1 MLSLYDKASIAAAMG
16 QPIEPALKTL
26 LQARLDQAAKAD
38 LLDLTHIL
46 VIQPGDTE
54 AQIIAEIGFSPLVEP
69 LDGIRFGIAGFY
81 PHWAWLNDLGERFE
95 LIIPVGDTGFA
106 FILFIEKA
114 ASAIPELIAMCAHY
128 AEHDQCA

>member
-16 QPIEPALKTL
+16 QPIEPALKTFL
-26 LQARLDQAAKAD
+26 EARLDQAAKAD

-81 PHWAWLNDLGERFE
+81 PHWAWLQDVGGWYEM
-95 LIIPVGDTGFA
+95 IVTVGDSGFA
-106 FILFIEKA
+106 FILLIENGPGV
-114 ASAIPELIAMCAHY
+114 IPELVAMCAHY
-128 AEHDQCA
+128 AARDQCA

>member
-16 QPIEPALKTL
+16 QPIEPALKAL
-26 LQARLDQAAKAD
+26 LQARLDQAAIAD

-69 LDGIRFGIAGFY
+69 LDGVRFGTAGFY
-81 PHWAWLNDLGERFE
+81 PHWAWLSDLGGRYEMI
-95 LIIPVGDTGFA
+95 LPVGNGGFA
-106 FILFIEKA
+106 FILIIEKEKEA
-114 ASAIPELIAMCAHY
+114 LSDLLSMCEQYGGANL
-128 AEHDQCA
+128 CV